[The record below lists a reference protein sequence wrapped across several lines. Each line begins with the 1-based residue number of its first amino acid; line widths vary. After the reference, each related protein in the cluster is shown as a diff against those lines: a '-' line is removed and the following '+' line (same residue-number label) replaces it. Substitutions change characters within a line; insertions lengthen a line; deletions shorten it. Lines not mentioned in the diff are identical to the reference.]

1 MKADNLATLMKTR
14 FSCRA
19 YKSDP
24 VQADVIY
31 NIVDLARRAASW
43 SNIQPWDHMIITRP
57 ETTKRL
63 SAALLAAEAQNPVGS
78 ADIPYPGSYS
88 EAHMARRREVGFGL
102 YKALGIAR
110 EDRTARR
117 EHHLRNFKFF
127 DAPHVALL
135 SVPKALGVYGVLD
148 IGGFV
153 SSFLLAAHS
162 QGVGSVAQAALALQS
177 ATIHEF
183 FSLSDD
189 LIFVCGI
196 SFGYAE
202 LENPANKFRSS
213 RISPEQIFT
222 FR

>member
-1 MKADNLATLMKTR
+1 MKTDSLATLMQTR

-19 YKSDP
+19 YKPDP
-24 VQADVIY
+24 VPDDVIH
-31 NIVDLARRAASW
+31 NIIELARRAASW
-43 SNIQPWDHMIITRP
+43 SNIQPWDNMIITRP

-63 SAALLAAEAQNPVGS
+63 SAALLAADAQNPAGS
-78 ADIPYPGSYS
+78 SDIPYPESYP

-110 EDRTARR
+110 EDRKARH

-135 SVPKALGVYGVLD
+135 SVPKVLGVYGVLD
-148 IGGFV
+148 IGAFV

-177 ATIHEF
+177 PTIHTF
-183 FSLSDD
+183 FD
-189 LIFVCGI
+189 LPEDVMFVCGI
-196 SFGYAE
+196 SFGYADP
-202 LENPANKFRSS
+202 ENPANKFRSS
-213 RISPEQIFT
+213 RISSDQIFT